1 MCVCVCLHFQL
12 NDAFTLY
19 KKEKAENDRMLNE
32 TNDKLQKQLTELRSS
47 HAKLTSQLEFS
58 NKRFVRSNAAA
69 APASFHFGDI
79 ILMQCVFSVYT
90 RYEMLQE
97 TVSAYRREIAALQD
111 RSQKMAATAQKYE
124 HIIHTMSQDL
134 RQANEKL
141 ALEEVRKKKS
151 LIIVSNVILYV
162 LSCRYWFYCS
172 KQKFQIP
179 PTPPIVVF
187 SAFLSNSP
195 FFNHVPF
202 VVIFALFCSTLF
214 CFDVF

>member
-1 MCVCVCLHFQL
+1 MKKSSNLVAVLSVCVCVCLHFQL

-151 LIIVSNVILYV
+151 LIIVFNVILYV
-162 LSCRYWFYCS
+162 LSCRY
-172 KQKFQIP
+172 
-179 PTPPIVVF
+179 
-187 SAFLSNSP
+187 
-195 FFNHVPF
+195 
-202 VVIFALFCSTLF
+202 
-214 CFDVF
+214 